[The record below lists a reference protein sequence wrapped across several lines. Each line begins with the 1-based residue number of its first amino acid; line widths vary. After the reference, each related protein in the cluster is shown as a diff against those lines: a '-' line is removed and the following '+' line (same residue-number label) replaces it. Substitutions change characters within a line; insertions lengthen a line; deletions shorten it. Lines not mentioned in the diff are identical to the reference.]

1 MRTEVIAVDRENPGE
16 GPIRR
21 AAGVIRG
28 GGLVAF
34 PTETV
39 YGLGA
44 DALSP
49 EAARK
54 IFQAKG
60 RPADNPLIVH
70 VAAKEAA
77 ALVGHLDER
86 SRGLMDLFWP
96 GPLTLVVRAAG
107 RVPKEVTGGLDTVAV
122 RMPAHPVAIA
132 LIEVSGVPIAA
143 PSANRSGR
151 PSPTTAG
158 AVLEDLGGRVELI
171 LDAGPTAVGVES
183 TVLDVTGD
191 HPVLLRP
198 GGVSLEDLDEAAGP
212 VLLPTGGRG
221 EERSPGTRYRHYAP
235 SIPVILVEAG
245 KARTGEP
252 GLPGGGAPAAYVGMS
267 PPPAGVVAAARFA
280 SVEEYAKGLFSALRE
295 LERSGAEVILAE
307 LPAGE
312 GVGLAVRDRLARA
325 ASGAE
330 GPLDHWP

>member
-1 MRTEVIAVDRENPGE
+1 MVV
-16 GPIRR
+16 
-21 AAGVIRG
+21 
-28 GGLVAF
+28 F

-49 EAARK
+49 EAVRK

-70 VAAKEAA
+70 VEDKKAA
-77 ALVGHLDER
+77 ALVGQLDER
-86 SRGLMDLFWP
+86 SRRLMDLFWP

-107 RVPKEVTGGLDTVAV
+107 GIPKEVTGGLDTVAV

-132 LIEVSGVPIAA
+132 LIRSSGVPIAA

-158 AVLEDLGGRVELI
+158 AVLEDLKGRVELI

-198 GGVSLEDLDEAAGP
+198 GGVSLEDLDEAVGP
-212 VLLPTGGRG
+212 VLLPTGSEG
-221 EERSPGTRYRHYAP
+221 EGRSPGTRYRHYAP
-235 SIPVILVEAG
+235 SLPVILVEAG
-245 KARTGEP
+245 KARAEGSH
-252 GLPGGGAPAAYVGMS
+252 LPGQRARVAYVGMS
-267 PPPAGVVAAARFA
+267 PPPAGVMAAACFA

-307 LPAGE
+307 LPVGE

>member
-1 MRTEVIAVDRENPGE
+1 LRTEILAVDREKPGE

-21 AAGVIRG
+21 AAGIIRG
-28 GGLVAF
+28 GGLVVF

-49 EAARK
+49 EAVRK

-70 VAAKEAA
+70 VEDKKAA
-77 ALVGHLDER
+77 ALVGQLDER
-86 SRGLMDLFWP
+86 SRRLMDLFWP

-107 RVPKEVTGGLDTVAV
+107 GIPKEVTGGLDTVAV

-132 LIEVSGVPIAA
+132 LIRSSGVPIAA

-158 AVLEDLGGRVELI
+158 AVLEDLKGRVELI

-198 GGVSLEDLDEAAGP
+198 GGVSLEDLDEAVGP
-212 VLLPTGGRG
+212 VLLPTGSEG
-221 EERSPGTRYRHYAP
+221 EGRSPGTRYRHYAP
-235 SIPVILVEAG
+235 SLPVILVEAG
-245 KARTGEP
+245 KARAEGSH
-252 GLPGGGAPAAYVGMS
+252 LPGQRARVAYVGMS
-267 PPPAGVVAAARFA
+267 PPPAGVMAAACFA

-307 LPAGE
+307 LPVGE

>member
-1 MRTEVIAVDRENPGE
+1 MRTEILVVDRENPGE
-16 GPIRR
+16 GPIMR
-21 AAGVIRG
+21 AARVIRG

-44 DALSP
+44 DALS
-49 EAARK
+49 AVAVQK
-54 IFQAKG
+54 IFRAKG

-70 VAAKEAA
+70 VAAKEEA

-86 SRGLMDLFWP
+86 SRRLMDLFWP
-96 GPLTLVVRAAG
+96 GPLTLVIRAAG
-107 RVPKEVTGGLDTVAV
+107 AVPKEVTGGLDTVAV

-132 LIEVSGVPIAA
+132 LIKSSGAPLAA

-151 PSPTTAG
+151 PSPTTAE
-158 AVLEDLGGRVELI
+158 AVLADLRDRVELI
-171 LDAGPTAVGVES
+171 LDAGSTAVGVES
-183 TVLDVTGD
+183 TVIDVTGK

-198 GGVSLEDLDEAAGP
+198 GGVPLEDLDEAAGP
-212 VLLPTGGRG
+212 VILPTGGRG
-221 EERSPGTRYRHYAP
+221 KERSPGTRYRHYAP
-235 SIPVILVEAG
+235 SLPVILVEAG
-245 KARTGEP
+245 QVRAE
-252 GLPGGGAPAAYVGMS
+252 GLRLAGRGTPAAYVGMS
-267 PPPAGVVAAARFA
+267 PSPAGAAASVRFA
-280 SVEEYAKGLFSALRE
+280 SVEEYARGLFSALRE

-307 LPAGE
+307 LPAEE

-325 ASGAE
+325 ASGTE